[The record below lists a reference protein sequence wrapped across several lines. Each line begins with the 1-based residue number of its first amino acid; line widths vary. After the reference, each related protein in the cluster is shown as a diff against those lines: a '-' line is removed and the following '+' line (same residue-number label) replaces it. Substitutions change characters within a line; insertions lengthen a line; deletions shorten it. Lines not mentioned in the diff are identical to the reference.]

1 MCGEFYRGEIYYIMP
16 GEAIGC
22 EQYGGR
28 PGIIVS
34 NEMNNLY
41 SRTVEVV
48 FLTTRQ
54 KKPLPTHVR
63 INSAKYPSTALCEQI
78 TTVAKERL
86 AGYVGRL
93 SPLEEQALNAALM
106 RSIDLQ
112 FERGGGFWNGNY
124 GHSAQRYAY

>member
-1 MCGEFYRGEIYYIMP
+1 MCDECYRGEIYYIMS

-34 NEMNNLY
+34 NEMNNRH
-41 SRTVEVV
+41 SDTVEVV
-48 FLTTRQ
+48 FLTTKR
-54 KKPLPTHVR
+54 KKPLPPHVR

-86 AGYVGRL
+86 DDYIGKL
-93 SPLEEQALNAALM
+93 SAYEELALNVALMTSIALNANADAL
-106 RSIDLQ
+106 
-112 FERGGGFWNGNY
+112 EE
-124 GHSAQRYAY
+124 SADF

>member
-1 MCGEFYRGEIYYIMP
+1 MRDECYRGEIYYIMP

-34 NEMNNLY
+34 NEMNNRY

-48 FLTTRQ
+48 FLTTRE
-54 KKPLPTHVR
+54 KRPLPTHVR

-86 AGYVGRL
+86 AEYIGKL
-93 SPLEEQALNAALM
+93 STEEEQALNAALM
-106 RSIDLQ
+106 VSIALP
-112 FERGGGFWNGNY
+112 FEPVWDF
-124 GHSAQRYAY
+124 

>member
-1 MCGEFYRGEIYYIMP
+1 MCRGEIYYIMP

-34 NEMNNLY
+34 NEMNNLH

-48 FLTTRQ
+48 FLTTRK

-86 AGYVGRL
+86 ASYVGKL

-112 FERGGGFWNGNY
+112 FERGGDFGTVIMVIP
-124 GHSAQRYAY
+124 HKDAPIKA